1 MESINNTTP
10 LSSLLP
16 SNNSNV
22 EHSDFKNKISDVSS
36 SSSSPK
42 DAVTS
47 SFKDNFSTSFNKK
60 SIDFLFSSSGKEE
73 ALRNIFLNSNNSYAK
88 TEIIEFSNVLYSLVH
103 QNGLQIENE
112 SGLQKIVNQY
122 TDLIIKDKLSKD
134 SSFGPW
140 SAKNKKTHALRQNI
154 EHRLA
159 QLAQQYTSGEALSL
173 GQKLLNTEVSSFIKN
188 DILGDLKLSND
199 VLSSLNLDDLID
211 SQAKLAF
218 DSLRDHRRSTIENSG
233 FGIGKLSR
241 DLNTVAILPE
251 LLKKIFNDISNDI
264 KEQYPT
270 TTPEKPSAPAP
281 DEPDR
286 GPGHNTN
293 TPSQPVIHY
302 HINNDNRTY
311 DNRVFDN
318 RVFDNSFHEVPTRE
332 TSSNPSQVNDLLS
345 TGANSQV
352 PSRLANKVISAHP
365 LSVSDAAQTFS
376 DNSELDRSSRSGK

>member
-122 TDLIIKDKLSKD
+122 TDLI
-134 SSFGPW
+134 
-140 SAKNKKTHALRQNI
+140 
-154 EHRLA
+154 
-159 QLAQQYTSGEALSL
+159 
-173 GQKLLNTEVSSFIKN
+173 
-188 DILGDLKLSND
+188 
-199 VLSSLNLDDLID
+199 
-211 SQAKLAF
+211 
-218 DSLRDHRRSTIENSG
+218 
-233 FGIGKLSR
+233 
-241 DLNTVAILPE
+241 
-251 LLKKIFNDISNDI
+251 
-264 KEQYPT
+264 
-270 TTPEKPSAPAP
+270 
-281 DEPDR
+281 
-286 GPGHNTN
+286 
-293 TPSQPVIHY
+293 
-302 HINNDNRTY
+302 
-311 DNRVFDN
+311 
-318 RVFDNSFHEVPTRE
+318 
-332 TSSNPSQVNDLLS
+332 
-345 TGANSQV
+345 
-352 PSRLANKVISAHP
+352 
-365 LSVSDAAQTFS
+365 
-376 DNSELDRSSRSGK
+376 